1 VTPGFL
7 TLERV
12 LAIHAYQIEQFG
24 GHEGVRDWNLL
35 HSAIAAPAAT
45 FGGQFLHT
53 DLCEMAA
60 AYLFHIVKNHAF
72 VDGNKRVGAA
82 SAVIFLESND
92 LCFTAD
98 PDAYAELTLSVARGD
113 VSKSAVAEFFR
124 ANVKSN

>member
-1 VTPGFL
+1 MSPGFL
-7 TLERV
+7 TLERI
-12 LAIHAYQIEQFG
+12 LAIHKYQIEQFG
-24 GHEGVRDWNLL
+24 GHGGVRDWNLL
-35 HSAIAAPAAT
+35 HSAIAAAAAT

-53 DLCEMAA
+53 DPCEMAA

-82 SAVIFLESND
+82 AAAMFIELND

-98 PDAYAELTLSVARGD
+98 PDAYAALTLSVARGD

-124 ANVKSN
+124 ANVKAV